1 AADRILPEVGE
12 DMGRYTVSCL
22 RERGIEVRLK
32 TLLKSCVDGQVVLSD
47 GSRFEADTIVWTAG
61 VKPNPVLGATDL
73 PLDEKGRVVTTAD
86 LRVAGVENAWAAGDA
101 AAVPDLTGPPG
112 ATCAPTAQHAVRQ
125 AKLLGDNL
133 ARSLTGKP
141 LREYRHK
148 SAGSVATLGL
158 HMGVAQVYGIKLRGW
173 PAWFMHRTYH

>member
-1 AADRILPEVGE
+1 TDEAVRRRALTFVFVGGGYAGVEALGELHDMARYACRYYEHVDPAEMRGVLVEAADRILPEVGE

-101 AAVPDLTGPPG
+101 AAVPDLTGAPG
-112 ATCAPTAQHAVRQ
+112 ATCAP
-125 AKLLGDNL
+125 
-133 ARSLTGKP
+133 
-141 LREYRHK
+141 
-148 SAGSVATLGL
+148 
-158 HMGVAQVYGIKLRGW
+158 
-173 PAWFMHRTYH
+173 